1 MRAPDDLNLFIA
13 ASQSSPAVEA
23 DWSTGILKMSGE
35 SYPENTYD
43 LFDQVIAWIARFLS
57 QSSRPILI
65 ELRLSYL
72 NTSSIRA
79 MIDIFDLLQDA
90 HDGSKSVEV
99 NWYFDSR
106 NPRASEL
113 GQEFKEDYS
122 FPFLIAETGGG

>member
-90 HDGSKSVEV
+90 HDGNKAVEV